1 MAGCE
6 RFLGRARGRYA
17 RRIACPGTGA
27 CPNQE
32 HGHDERAQIAPAS
45 PHAEMAGDLGRA
57 RSQAMGTAEAR
68 HQLFTSDSVIRSG
81 EPEPSAFTASQSGY
95 ETSMS
100 SRNAIL
106 LPSEDQIGPPQSTM
120 QQSP

>member
-1 MAGCE
+1 MN
-6 RFLGRARGRYA
+6 GRGSRQLRHTPRWPATWA
-17 RRIACPGTGA
+17 ALAVRRW
-27 CPNQE
+27 
-32 HGHDERAQIAPAS
+32 R
-45 PHAEMAGDLGRA
+45 
-57 RSQAMGTAEAR
+57 TAEAR

-106 LPSEDQIGPPQSTM
+106 LPSGDQIGPPQSLM